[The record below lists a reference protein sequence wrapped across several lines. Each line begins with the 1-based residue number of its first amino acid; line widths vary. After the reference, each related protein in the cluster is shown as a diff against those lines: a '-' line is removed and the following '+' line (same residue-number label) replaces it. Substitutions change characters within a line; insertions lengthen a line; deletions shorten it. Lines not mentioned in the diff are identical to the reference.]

1 MDTKRKLLNSREAAE
16 YLGLSLSY
24 FRKLMMRRV
33 IPMYK
38 PGGKVCFFD
47 PDDLDAYLTSI
58 RISSQTEIENEATNY
73 MANNKLNQ

>member
-58 RISSQTEIENEATNY
+58 RISSQTEIENEAANY
-73 MANNKLNQ
+73 LVNNKLNH